1 MIEKKCLSPAKKYAF
16 CSGELLLHT
25 ADKLLD
31 DIIVEEVYEESRQ
44 EEAKSKQQM
53 VFNFTRKFT
62 TYIMTMC

>member
-1 MIEKKCLSPAKKYAF
+1 MKKNACPRQKKYAF